1 MTGFDGL
8 LAQLTAAAQVSEGF
22 LWAAFLVFLRVGAA
36 MALMPAFG
44 EQTVP
49 VRVRLVLTLAFT
61 AVVAPAVVDRIGAG
75 NPALAIGG
83 EVVAGLALGIGM
95 RMFIFAL
102 QIAGAIIAQGTSLS
116 QAFGGA
122 APEPLPAIGN
132 LLTMAGLALAVLAGL
147 HVKAAALLI
156 LSYDIL
162 PPGRLPAADD
172 LAQWGLAQV
181 THAFALAFALAAP
194 FTLASLIYNVALGV
208 INRAMPQLM
217 VSFVG
222 APALT
227 AGAMALMVLVV
238 PWALVVWRDSFD
250 LFLAAP
256 FHVAR

>member
-1 MTGFDGL
+1 MTDL
-8 LAQLTAAAQVSEGF
+8 LGQLTQMAQLSEAW
-22 LWAAFLVFLRVGAA
+22 LWAFFLVFLRVGAA

-44 EQTVP
+44 EQSVP
-49 VRVRLVLTLAFT
+49 MRVRLVLTLAFT
-61 AVVAPAVVDRIGAG
+61 AVVAPAVVDRIEPGAT
-75 NPALAIGG
+75 ALALAA
-83 EVVAGLALGIGM
+83 EVMAGLALGIGM
-95 RMFIFAL
+95 RMFIFVL
-102 QIAGAIIAQGTSLS
+102 QMAGAIIAQGTSLS

-122 APEPLPAIGN
+122 APEPLPAVGN

-162 PPGRLPAADD
+162 PPGRLPGAAD

-181 THAFALAFALAAP
+181 IHAFSLAFALAAP
-194 FTLASLIYNVALGV
+194 FTLAALVYNVALGV

-227 AGAMALMVLVV
+227 AGAMALMLLVI
-238 PWALVVWRDSFD
+238 PLALLVWRDAFD

-256 FHVAR
+256 FHVAP

>member
-1 MTGFDGL
+1 MTGL
-8 LAQLTAAAQVSEGF
+8 LAELTEMAQVSEAW
-22 LWAAFLVFLRVGAA
+22 LWAFFLVFLRVGAA
-36 MALMPAFG
+36 MALMPGFG
-44 EQTVP
+44 EQSVP
-49 VRVRLVLTLAFT
+49 LRVRLVLALAFT
-61 AVVAPAVVDRIGAG
+61 AVVAPAVVGRIGPG
-75 NPALAIGG
+75 HPALALGG

-102 QIAGAIIAQGTSLS
+102 QMAGAIIAQGTSLS

-156 LSYDIL
+156 LSYDFL
-162 PPGRLPAADD
+162 PPGRLPEAAD

-181 THAFALAFALAAP
+181 IHGFSLAFSLAAP
-194 FTLASLIYNVALGV
+194 FTLAALVYNIALGV

-227 AGAMALMVLVV
+227 AGAMALMVLVI
-238 PWALVVWRDSFD
+238 PLALLVWRDAFD

-256 FHVAR
+256 FQVTP

>member
-1 MTGFDGL
+1 M
-8 LAQLTAAAQVSEGF
+8 
-22 LWAAFLVFLRVGAA
+22 
-36 MALMPAFG
+36 
-44 EQTVP
+44 
-49 VRVRLVLTLAFT
+49 
-61 AVVAPAVVDRIGAG
+61 
-75 NPALAIGG
+75 
-83 EVVAGLALGIGM
+83 
-95 RMFIFAL
+95 
-102 QIAGAIIAQGTSLS
+102 
-116 QAFGGA
+116 A

-162 PPGRLPAADD
+162 PPGRLPEAAD

-181 THAFALAFALAAP
+181 THAFALAFSLAAP

-238 PWALVVWRDSFD
+238 PLALVVWRDSFD
-250 LFLAAP
+250 LFLSAP
-256 FHVAR
+256 FRIAP

>member
-1 MTGFDGL
+1 MTGL
-8 LAQLTAAAQVSEGF
+8 LDQLTGMAQVSEAW
-22 LWAAFLVFLRVGAA
+22 LWAFFLVFLRVGAM

-44 EQTVP
+44 EQSVP
-49 VRVRLVLTLAFT
+49 MRVRLVLTLAFT
-61 AVVAPAVVDRIGAG
+61 AVVAPAVVGRIGPGA
-75 NPALAIGG
+75 PALALAG
-83 EVVAGLALGIGM
+83 EVMAGLAMGIGM

-102 QIAGAIIAQGTSLS
+102 QMAGAIIAQGTSLS

-132 LLTMAGLALAVLAGL
+132 LLTMAGLAIAVLAGL
-147 HVKAAALLI
+147 HVKAAALMI

-162 PPGRLPAADD
+162 PPGRLPGAAD

-181 THAFALAFALAAP
+181 IRAFSLAFSLAAP
-194 FTLASLIYNVALGV
+194 FTLAALVYNVALGV

-227 AGAMALMVLVV
+227 AGAMALMVLVI
-238 PWALVVWRDSFD
+238 PLALLVWRDAFD

-256 FHVAR
+256 FRIAP